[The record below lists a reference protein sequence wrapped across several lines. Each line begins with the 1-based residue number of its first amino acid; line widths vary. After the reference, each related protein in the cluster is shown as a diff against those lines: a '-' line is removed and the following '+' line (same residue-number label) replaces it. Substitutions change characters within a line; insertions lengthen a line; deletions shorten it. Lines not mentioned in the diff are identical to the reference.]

1 MGVTATFHGPYM
13 KGYLQY
19 IDLSTYHTLVAV
31 PGNTYD
37 VGIASG
43 WEVLAAIPGDGL
55 WTTAELFPASFS
67 AVPGFAAPG
76 AFFPASPGIA
86 PVAGGP
92 VESVF
97 HDESVFGDDDVDEEE
112 AWAQQVVADATA
124 ADGKVFAEVREG
136 LAGAGEKLAAL
147 RRLQGGGG

>member
-97 HDESVFGDDDVDEEE
+97 HDDAVDEEE
-112 AWAQQVVADATA
+112 AWAQQVVADAA
-124 ADGKVFAEVREG
+124 GGKVFAEVREG
-136 LAGAGEKLAAL
+136 LADAGEKLAAL
-147 RRLQGGGG
+147 RRLRGGGG

>member
-1 MGVTATFHGPYM
+1 VGVTATFHGPYM

-97 HDESVFGDDDVDEEE
+97 HDDAVDEEE
-112 AWAQQVVADATA
+112 AWAQQVVADAA
-124 ADGKVFAEVREG
+124 GGKVFAEVREG
-136 LAGAGEKLAAL
+136 LADAGEKLAAL
-147 RRLQGGGG
+147 RRLRGGGG